1 MYETSASQK
10 PLRYLD
16 SAVTIA
22 TTALATVT
30 RRPYLNLPVLG
41 DQVGNQ
47 TYRVNPMC
55 LDLKEAVKMV
65 GPGVDSTAGILEEQ

>member
-1 MYETSASQK
+1 MTVAGQK
-10 PLRYLD
+10 PLCYLD

-22 TTALATVT
+22 ATELATAT
-30 RRPYLNLPVLG
+30 RRPYLNLLVLG

-55 LDLKEAVKMV
+55 LDLKEAVKTV
-65 GPGVDSTAGILEEQ
+65 GPGGDSTAGILEEQ